1 MIDEKATQ
9 RTRDRYQRISGIYDL
24 METAAEIQ
32 FRPWRER
39 LWSLADGPKILDA
52 GVGTGKN
59 MPYYPE
65 DTLITAVD
73 LTPGMLDQ
81 AKKWAERLGLNVD
94 LQLGDLQD
102 LEFEDAVFDTAVA
115 TFVFCSVPDPVLGF
129 KELGRV
135 VKPGGQILLLDHV
148 RSEISP
154 LGSIM
159 DAVNPL
165 LVRMSGANINRRTVQ
180 NAQKAGLH
188 VDRVENLG
196 AFDIFKLTIARPGKA
211 NNHESPKSA
220 HQPHEGDG

>member
-39 LWSLADGPKILDA
+39 LWSLAAGPKILDA

-65 DTLITAVD
+65 DTQITGVD
-73 LTPGMLDQ
+73 LTPGMLVQ
-81 AKKWAERLGLNVD
+81 AKKRAKRLGLNVD
-94 LQLGDLQD
+94 LQLGDVQD
-102 LEFEDAVFDTAVA
+102 LKFEDDVFDTAVA
-115 TFVFCSVPDPVLGF
+115 TFVFCSVPDPILGF

-148 RSEISP
+148 RSEIPP
-154 LGSIM
+154 LGSVM
-159 DAVNPL
+159 DAANPL
-165 LVRMSGANINRRTVQ
+165 LVRMTGANINRRTVQ
-180 NAQKAGLH
+180 NTQKADLH

-196 AFDIFKLTIARPGKA
+196 AFDIFKMTIARPGNSSKK
-211 NNHESPKSA
+211 P
-220 HQPHEGDG
+220 

>member
-9 RTRDRYQRISGIYDL
+9 RTRDRYQRISGIYDF

-39 LWSLADGPKILDA
+39 LWSLADGPKFLDA

-65 DTLITAVD
+65 DTQVTGVD
-73 LTPGMLDQ
+73 LTPGMLVQ
-81 AKKWAERLGLNVD
+81 AKKRAKRLGLNVD
-94 LQLGDLQD
+94 LQLGDVQD
-102 LEFEDAVFDTAVA
+102 LKFEDDVFDTAVA
-115 TFVFCSVPDPVLGF
+115 TFVFCSVPDPILGF

-148 RSEISP
+148 RSEIPP
-154 LGSIM
+154 LGSVM
-159 DAVNPL
+159 DAANPL
-165 LVRMSGANINRRTVQ
+165 LVRMTGANINRLTVQ
-180 NAQKAGLH
+180 NAQKASLH

-196 AFDIFKLTIARPGKA
+196 AFDIFKLTIARPGNSSK
-211 NNHESPKSA
+211 KT
-220 HQPHEGDG
+220 